1 MINDINRNTT
11 SGRGRGSG
19 GGSKQN
25 PSDDPKQDGCQGQ
38 AAGGEGT
45 CSLANSENVAI
56 PDVFEMS
63 TKFLISSSF
72 NFKVL
77 MLDDSLTLFQV
88 QVDQISCELP
98 SNLFH
103 LICNIDCR
111 GN

>member
-88 QVDQISCELP
+88 QVDQISCT
-98 SNLFH
+98 
-103 LICNIDCR
+103 
-111 GN
+111 